1 MSALTADESAY
12 MAADKPVLIAA
23 NALDTAASA
32 KWTTDGSLA
41 STDKTETNYPIKRAY
56 DRHHHLVTKPDSALT
71 SWYLCFDLGADVADF
86 DMIAVAGHNFGAHS
100 ASVTMYLQSGTDSAF
115 SSSSNMVSLFGYTT
129 PKRVV
134 YFMPDRKT
142 STRYVRL
149 LVQSSNA
156 LIPEIG
162 ELWLGRRRHLPYKF
176 DRQLDDLRTGSEL
189 VAFESRSGI
198 RTNYTLSRGQSRR
211 TGSMLLDQASDV
223 ATGEALWAEAAQGTK
238 PFLYCENPNTAKST
252 MQLMNQDPELDLA
265 LVGPRTRSFGLNMR
279 EVAPF
284 VALES

>member
-23 NALDTAASA
+23 NALDTTTSA

-41 STDKTETNYPIKRAY
+41 STDKTETNYPIKRVY
-56 DRHHHLVTKPDSALT
+56 DRHQHLVTKPDSALT
-71 SWYLCFDLGADVADF
+71 TWYLCFDLGADVADF
-86 DMIAVAGHNFGAHS
+86 DMLAIAGHNFGAHS
-100 ASVTMYLQSGTDSAF
+100 AAVTVYLQSGTSSTF
-115 SSSSNMVSLFGYTT
+115 SSFANIVGLFGNTT
-129 PKRVV
+129 AKRVV
-134 YFMPDRKT
+134 YFLPDRKT

-211 TGSMLLDQASDV
+211 TGSMLLDQASDI
-223 ATGEALWAEAAQGTK
+223 ATVEAFWSESAQGTK
-238 PFLYCENPNTAKST
+238 PFLYCENPSTAAST
-252 MQLMNQDPELDLA
+252 TQLMNQDPELDLA